1 MRSLP
6 GKKNLVDCSSS
17 GPGQFRFLRRWEV
30 CFIDWSWDHEQ
41 HVGKHCIQITLS
53 NSTLYTEWRTLLRSA
68 QHLQQH
74 HLSRT
79 YRYSI
84 GIFLNDE
91 EWVFFYDLHRSF
103 CNSGYFFCTRNSKV
117 CCEKETY
124 LSDFRVRKTRK
135 SIIDWNSLPS
145 DLFWI
150 KLHNL
155 KPPSLT
161 TFLQCDVYPF
171 RFIVL
176 P

>member
-1 MRSLP
+1 MYTRVRGWIGCAVSP
-6 GKKNLVDCSSS
+6 GKKIWLIVPLRGRGSS
-17 GPGQFRFLRRWEV
+17 V
-30 CFIDWSWDHEQ
+30 SWGDEKFALSIDHE
-41 HVGKHCIQITLS
+41 IM
-53 NSTLYTEWRTLLRSA
+53 NSMWVNIVSRLHYQTQRFILNEELLLRSA

-79 YRYSI
+79 CRYSI

-103 CNSGYFFCTRNSKV
+103 CNSGYFFCARNSKV

-124 LSDFRVRKTRK
+124 LSDFRVCKTRK

-150 KLHNL
+150 
-155 KPPSLT
+155 
-161 TFLQCDVYPF
+161 
-171 RFIVL
+171 
-176 P
+176 